1 MAAKEV
7 RQRIWALIA
16 VCAVVIFFW
25 FSFHQNGLTLTYFAK
40 DYTRLSIGSLGL
52 SAEIFQ
58 SMNPFFVVFLT
69 PLVLAFFGMMRAG
82 AKSLRRPPRSRSEW
96 ESPPSP
102 T

>member
-1 MAAKEV
+1 M
-7 RQRIWALIA
+7 
-16 VCAVVIFFW
+16 IFFW

-40 DYTRLSIGSLGL
+40 DYTRLNIGSLGL